1 MRAPGPGST
10 GGSRPLPVET
20 PPVHFVWVDAAIACM
35 LAFPPPSDPSK
46 SQPLPENAGGGISR
60 PSSRESSPRAAAAT
74 PTPMRG
80 GQSAR
85 AREAAACGRWR
96 RRRSAY
102 ILILDMCLRRDARST
117 TCDRLLNPSD
127 WATLAPNITRD
138 QRPESK
144 SRPNGRTDLYG
155 TCTCT
160 CVAGR
165 GVLSPLLVPA
175 DHQLTVRRVLG
186 RGGSA

>member
-1 MRAPGPGST
+1 MRAPGTCSV

-20 PPVHFVWVDAAIACM
+20 PRVRFVWVDAAM
-35 LAFPPPSDPSK
+35 LAFSSMLAF
-46 SQPLPENAGGGISR
+46 SAPLRSVEVSHCQRTRAAAISR

-102 ILILDMCLRRDARST
+102 ILMDMCLRRDARST

-165 GVLSPLLVPA
+165 GVTFTPPRA
-175 DHQLTVRRVLG
+175 R
-186 RGGSA
+186 

>member
-35 LAFPPPSDPSK
+35 LAFNISSPPPSDPSK

-74 PTPMRG
+74 PTSMRG

-96 RRRSAY
+96 RRALPPRLVVP
-102 ILILDMCLRRDARST
+102 IRVR
-117 TCDRLLNPSD
+117 RLLPPSH
-127 WATLAPNITRD
+127 WAILAPNPAPAPRTPCERL
-138 QRPESK
+138 QYARCASAQ
-144 SRPNGRTDLYG
+144 SRSALIKRRTSQLPAP
-155 TCTCT
+155 CT
-160 CVAGR
+160 
-165 GVLSPLLVPA
+165 VLCETP
-175 DHQLTVRRVLG
+175 
-186 RGGSA
+186 

>member
-35 LAFPPPSDPSK
+35 LAFNISSPPPSDPSK

-74 PTPMRG
+74 PTSMRG

-96 RRRSAY
+96 RRALPPRLVVP
-102 ILILDMCLRRDARST
+102 IRVR
-117 TCDRLLNPSD
+117 RLLPPSHWAILAPTLGPAGGTSDLFFAKQNSIRAASKHEFSRRPPSD
-127 WATLAPNITRD
+127 
-138 QRPESK
+138 
-144 SRPNGRTDLYG
+144 DLK
-155 TCTCT
+155 
-160 CVAGR
+160 
-165 GVLSPLLVPA
+165 
-175 DHQLTVRRVLG
+175 
-186 RGGSA
+186 